1 VRRRR
6 AGENEDTGAD
16 DAPDTERHNAQR
28 PERLAKRV
36 LTRFFDDGGYR
47 LSRHQTM
54 VCHGETFPSIVGTVA
69 CQLPQPNSF
78 ARVIAG
84 ENEIF
89 TLVQCGGLA
98 VAA

>member
-1 VRRRR
+1 
-6 AGENEDTGAD
+6 
-16 DAPDTERHNAQR
+16 
-28 PERLAKRV
+28 
-36 LTRFFDDGGYR
+36 
-47 LSRHQTM
+47 M
-54 VCHGETFPSIVGTVA
+54 ETFPSIVGSVA

-98 VAA
+98 VAAGERNVNDARRHNATN

>member
-1 VRRRR
+1 LSSVCSP
-6 AGENEDTGAD
+6 ASLMMAATDF
-16 DAPDTERHNAQR
+16 
-28 PERLAKRV
+28 RV
-36 LTRFFDDGGYR
+36 IKPR
-47 LSRHQTM
+47 SVM
-54 VCHGETFPSIVGTVA
+54 ETFPSIVGSVA

-98 VAA
+98 VAASERNVNDARRHNATN